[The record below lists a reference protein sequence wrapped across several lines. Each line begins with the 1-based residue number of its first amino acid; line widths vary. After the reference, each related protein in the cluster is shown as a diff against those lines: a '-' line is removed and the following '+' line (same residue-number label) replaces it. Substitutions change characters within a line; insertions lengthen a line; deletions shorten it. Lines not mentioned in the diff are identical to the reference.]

1 MLRMGG
7 KERRMCKAT
16 GFFLF
21 MLFAFKSNAQLL
33 DSAALAQEP
42 VFDNLQEALKDPD
55 KVYRLHL
62 VKMKL
67 THIPV
72 EVYQFKNLQELDLN
86 KNRIKEL
93 PDSIS
98 MLTNLQIL
106 NLSKN
111 ELQILPAAIGKLI
124 NLRKLVVNQNNLTAL
139 PPALGDLENL
149 RVLDLWSNDIS
160 FWPDQLANLKKLRHM
175 DVRSILIPDD
185 EIKKLQE
192 LLPNT
197 EINYD
202 PSCHCSGG

>member
-1 MLRMGG
+1 MGG
-7 KERRMCKAT
+7 REKVT
-16 GFFLF
+16 GSFIGLVLLL
-21 MLFAFKSNAQLL
+21 LFALKSNAQLL
-33 DSAALAQEP
+33 DSAALSQEP

-62 VKMKL
+62 IKMKL
-67 THIPV
+67 THIPP
-72 EVYQFKNLQELDLN
+72 EVYQFKNLQELDLS

-93 PDSIS
+93 PDSIAL
-98 MLTNLQIL
+98 LTNLQIL
-106 NLSKN
+106 SFSKN
-111 ELQILPAAIGKLI
+111 ELEILPAAIGKLV
-124 NLRKLVVNQNNLTAL
+124 NLRKLVVNQNSLTAL

-197 EINYD
+197 EINFD